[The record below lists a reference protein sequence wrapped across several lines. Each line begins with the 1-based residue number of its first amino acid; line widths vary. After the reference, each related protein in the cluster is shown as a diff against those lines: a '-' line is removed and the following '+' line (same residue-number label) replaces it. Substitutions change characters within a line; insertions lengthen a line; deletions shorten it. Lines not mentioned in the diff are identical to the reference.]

1 MKKRAIAVLVPAAL
15 ALSLAAAPVR
25 AEPAKPP
32 AVKVNTSAYPLC
44 LGNTSVRLGF
54 CLRWYL

>member
-1 MKKRAIAVLVPAAL
+1 MKKRAIAVLAPAAL

-32 AVKVNTSAYPLC
+32 AVKVTTSAYPVC
-44 LGNTSVRLGF
+44 LGNTLIRLGY
-54 CLRWYL
+54 CLNWYL